1 MQDATKALKASQN
14 TTKILSE
21 MHGTTSLIK
30 SGTKSR
36 AWRLIRAEGFLYEYE
51 NFSRL

>member
-30 SGTKSR
+30 SDTKSR
-36 AWRLIRAEGFLYEYE
+36 AGRQIPAERIL
-51 NFSRL
+51 S